1 MFLLSLGLIVQLI
14 VLVSICLSHTTH
26 DTTTYSTNTYVILS
40 VLMLMLMCSLP
51 CSLCLNMALAEI
63 WLIWSAIT
71 SLTSVKDADVSTAA
85 TSHPMVDVCLLMT
98 TRGLVVT
105 L

>member
-26 DTTTYSTNTYVILS
+26 DTTKYLTDTCQSLS
-40 VLMLMLMCSLP
+40 VVMLMLMCSLL
-51 CSLCLNMALAEI
+51 CSLCLNMALAEV

-85 TSHPMVDVCLLMT
+85 TSHPMVGVCLSMT